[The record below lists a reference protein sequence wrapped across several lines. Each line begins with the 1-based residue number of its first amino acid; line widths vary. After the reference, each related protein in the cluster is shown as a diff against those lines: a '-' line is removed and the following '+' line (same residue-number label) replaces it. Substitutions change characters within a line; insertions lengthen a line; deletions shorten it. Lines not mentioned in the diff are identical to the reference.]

1 VRRVA
6 IPQRSEPLTDPRKSV
21 MLGTFPARGS
31 GMQFGRLKRREFIS
45 LVGGAAASWPFGVRA
60 QQPAMPMVGWLGSGS
75 PAGFANDVAAFREG
89 LNGTVFTEGR
99 NVTIEFRW
107 AEGQYDRLPAL
118 AADLVQRSATVIV
131 AAGGAVSALAAK
143 AITTTVPI
151 VFVNGSD
158 PVKFGL
164 VERLNRPGGN
174 LTGVVTFSNVIEAK
188 RLQLLHE
195 TVPTAIVVAVLANPS
210 NADMA
215 RQLKTLQTAAQALGL
230 QLVVLNAG
238 TASEIDAAYASLAER
253 RAGALLVCSD
263 SFFAS
268 RVAQLVALSA
278 RQAIPAIYWQ
288 RELPVA
294 GGLMSYG
301 NSFPEA
307 YRQAG
312 TYVGR
317 ILKGEKPADIPV
329 LQSTKFEL
337 VMNLKTARAL
347 GLTIPPNVLAIAD
360 EVIE

>member
-1 VRRVA
+1 
-6 IPQRSEPLTDPRKSV
+6 
-21 MLGTFPARGS
+21 
-31 GMQFGRLKRREFIS
+31 
-45 LVGGAAASWPFGVRA
+45 
-60 QQPAMPMVGWLGSGS
+60 
-75 PAGFANDVAAFREG
+75 
-89 LNGTVFTEGR
+89 
-99 NVTIEFRW
+99 
-107 AEGQYDRLPAL
+107 L
-118 AADLVQRSATVIV
+118 AADLVQRPAAVIV

-143 AITTTVPI
+143 AITTTIPI
-151 VFVNGSD
+151 VFVNGND

-195 TVPTAIVVAVLANPS
+195 VVPTASVVAVLANPS
-210 NADMA
+210 NADIA
-215 RQLKTLQTAAQALGL
+215 QQLKTLQTAAQALGL

-238 TASEIDAAYASLAER
+238 TASEIDVAYASLAER

-268 RVAQLVALSA
+268 RVPQLVALSA

-347 GLTIPPNVLAIAD
+347 GLAIPANVLAIAD